1 MTSRLNTEKYANNT
15 KKKYLVSGQ
24 SLWRP
29 ARAQLASP
37 QISASTLA
45 PALPVFLRPPPA
57 PPYHIQTTLWE
68 DPPVTLPLTAAT
80 AIATVTVIV
89 NGTVTVKEAFSKERE
104 SATESVNARPRS
116 VSVNAKGSETVNN
129 ASPRGSNRI
138 ESRAIGLVGVHLNTL
153 VVS

>member
-80 AIATVTVIV
+80 AIATAI
-89 NGTVTVKEAFSKERE
+89 
-104 SATESVNARPRS
+104 ATESVNARPRS